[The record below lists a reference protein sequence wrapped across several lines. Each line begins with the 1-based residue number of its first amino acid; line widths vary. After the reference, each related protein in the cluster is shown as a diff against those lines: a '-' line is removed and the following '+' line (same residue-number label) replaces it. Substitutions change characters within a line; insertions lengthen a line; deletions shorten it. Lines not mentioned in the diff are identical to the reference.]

1 MRYAK
6 DTKMFST
13 HNLALAA
20 WLIAAKKLRFTHID
34 PHGSSPADI
43 CFDDPNNKGKDLELA
58 FINGNDPVDSA
69 RVYHLELRALRKR
82 IQIATSPV
90 PKNGGR

>member
-1 MRYAK
+1 
-6 DTKMFST
+6 MFST

-20 WLIAAKKLRFTHID
+20 WLIAAKKLRFTHIE
-34 PHGSSPADI
+34 PHGSQPADI
-43 CFDDPNNKGKDLELA
+43 CFDDPENKGRDFELA

-82 IQIATSPV
+82 IQTATAT